1 MKNFQIKKFK
11 RFIKNY
17 NHLSYSYYYFFYSSI
32 AYKEVNYDSFGVFC
46 INTRTESE
54 MGQFYQNLLLIQDN
68 NKDTSNWI
76 PFSTIE
82 KAWNASPTLQ
92 SHSEIKENLLNTT
105 WTENDSNNY
114 YFKGDLFSWGL
125 REAVFSIDYLKMIK

>member
-32 AYKEVNYDSFGVFC
+32 AYKEVNYDYFGVFC

-54 MGQFYQNLLLIQDN
+54 MGQFYQIFYLFKITIKIPLIG
-68 NKDTSNWI
+68 
-76 PFSTIE
+76 F
-82 KAWNASPTLQ
+82 
-92 SHSEIKENLLNTT
+92 
-105 WTENDSNNY
+105 
-114 YFKGDLFSWGL
+114 LFQL
-125 REAVFSIDYLKMIK
+125 